1 MAPCPF
7 VERDG
12 VTKYEPLASA
22 GNQIFEWKH
31 SHIARTKVT
40 VRVGEYLGYV
50 LKRLGMLIS
59 IGRITEYEE
68 S

>member
-7 VERDG
+7 VEREG
-12 VTKYEPLASA
+12 VTNHEPLASA
-22 GNQIFEWKH
+22 GNQIFKWKH

-40 VRVGEYLGYV
+40 VSVGEYLGYV
-50 LKRLGMLIS
+50 LEHLGMLIS
-59 IGRITEYEE
+59 IGMITEYEE

>member
-1 MAPCPF
+1 M
-7 VERDG
+7 
-12 VTKYEPLASA
+12 TNYEPLASA

-40 VRVGEYLGYV
+40 VRFGEDLGYV
-50 LKRLGMLIS
+50 LERLGMLIS
-59 IGRITEYEE
+59 IGMITEYEE